1 MARLPFARSQVTQ
14 VFGPR
19 DFPQDPFHKGI
30 DFGSGVSVGLAVP
43 VAAAG
48 TVIGSGQS
56 AAINFWKE
64 VDHGGGWTTRYHM
77 LGSSAGPA
85 VGARVTEGQTIGFI
99 GPKFGVST
107 GVHLHFEVHNKNQ
120 SRPNYDTAVDPL
132 TNINNIPGPTGPTT
146 PKIGEDMPKI
156 LKVPNGTIALISE
169 LGQTVYTS
177 VSGGQG
183 FSIGANT
190 KAYGEVT
197 LATEDEMTTLLRES
211 RNRYS
216 QLVADVAA
224 AVKAAR

>member
-1 MARLPFARSQVTQ
+1 MTQ

-77 LGSSAGPA
+77 LGSSAGP
-85 VGARVTEGQTIGFI
+85 
-99 GPKFGVST
+99 
-107 GVHLHFEVHNKNQ
+107 
-120 SRPNYDTAVDPL
+120 
-132 TNINNIPGPTGPTT
+132 PGPTGPTT

-177 VSGGQG
+177 MSGGQG